1 MGRAGATQLSALH
14 AQPSRVRSF
23 LFEQLDIRGAW
34 VQLGSA
40 WREMTAGRDYPEP
53 ALEMLG
59 QLAAVTTLITANLK
73 QAGRLTFQLRGAG
86 EVSLL
91 VMDCDEQLRLRGVAR
106 TVPDLAAGSVPA
118 LLGDGA
124 LTLTLDTADMRQP
137 YQSHVPLQGETLA
150 AVFEHYLAQSEQLPT
165 RLWLAASRETAAGL
179 FLQALPGAAARD
191 ADGWNRMQILAD
203 TVRADELLGLG
214 AIKLIERLFPE
225 EDVRVYDPRPVSY
238 HCPHDAAK
246 IHSMLRGVG
255 QAECEA
261 IIAEQG
267 EIRVHDDICNHEY
280 VLDATAVAALFT
292 PKDAA
297 SLHAEAHVDAP
308 AVKGTSK

>member
-1 MGRAGATQLSALH
+1 LSA
-14 AQPSRVRSF
+14 PPDRVRSF

-34 VQLGSA
+34 VQLGAA

-53 ALEMLG
+53 VLELLG
-59 QLAAVTTLITANLK
+59 QLAGVTTLIAANLK
-73 QAGRLTFQLRGAG
+73 QSGRLTFQLRGEG
-86 EVSLL
+86 PVSLL
-91 VMDCDEQLRLRGVAR
+91 VMDCDEQLRLRGMAR
-106 TVPDLAAGSVPA
+106 ASANLAAGSLPA

-137 YQSHVPLQGETLA
+137 YQSHVPLQGGTLA
-150 AVFEHYLAQSEQLPT
+150 AVFEHYLAQSEQAPT
-165 RLWLAASRETAAGL
+165 RLWLAANHETAAGL

-191 ADGWNRMQILAD
+191 ADGWNRIQILAD
-203 TVRADELLGLG
+203 TVQPAELLDLG

-238 HCPHDAAK
+238 HCPYDPAK
-246 IHSMLRGVG
+246 IYSMLRGVG
-255 QAECEA
+255 RAECEA

-280 VLDATAVAALFT
+280 VLDAAAVAALF
-292 PKDAA
+292 K
-297 SLHAEAHVDAP
+297 
-308 AVKGTSK
+308 

>member
-1 MGRAGATQLSALH
+1 MSA
-14 AQPSRVRSF
+14 PPDRVRSF

-34 VQLGSA
+34 VQLGAA
-40 WREMTAGRDYPEP
+40 WREMTAGRNYPEP
-53 ALEMLG
+53 ALELLG
-59 QLAAVTTLITANLK
+59 QLAGVTTLIAANLK
-73 QAGRLTFQLRGAG
+73 QAGRLTFQLRGEG
-86 EVSLL
+86 PVSLL
-91 VMDCDEQLRLRGVAR
+91 VMDCDEQLRLRGMAR
-106 TVPDLAAGSVPA
+106 APSKLQAGILPA

-150 AVFEHYLAQSEQLPT
+150 AVFEHYLAQSEQAPT
-165 RLWLAASRETAAGL
+165 RLWLAANHEAAAGL

-191 ADGWNRMQILAD
+191 ADGWNRVQILAD
-203 TVRADELLGLG
+203 TVQPAELLGLG

-238 HCPHDAAK
+238 SCPYDPAK
-246 IHSMLRGVG
+246 IYSMLRSVG
-255 QAECEA
+255 QAECDA

-280 VLDATAVAALFT
+280 VLDVAAVAALF
-292 PKDAA
+292 K
-297 SLHAEAHVDAP
+297 
-308 AVKGTSK
+308 

>member
-1 MGRAGATQLSALH
+1 MH
-14 AQPSRVRSF
+14 PHPNRVRSF
-23 LFEQLDIRGAW
+23 LFEQLDIRGVW

-53 ALEMLG
+53 VLELLG
-59 QLAAVTTLITANLK
+59 QLAVVSTLITANLK
-73 QAGRLTFQLRGAG
+73 QAGRLTFQLRGEGA
-86 EVSLL
+86 VSLL
-91 VMDCDEQLRLRGVAR
+91 VMDCDEQLRLRGMAR
-106 TVPDLAAGSVPA
+106 STPNLSAGSLPA
-118 LLGDGA
+118 LLGEGA

-165 RLWLAASRETAAGL
+165 RLWLAASQETAAGL

-191 ADGWNRMQILAD
+191 ADGWNRVQILAD
-203 TVRADELLGLG
+203 TVQPEELLDLG

-238 HCPHDAAK
+238 YCPYDPGK
-246 IHSMLRGVG
+246 IYSMLRGVG
-255 QAECEA
+255 RAECEA
-261 IIAEQG
+261 ILAEHG

-280 VLDATAVAALFT
+280 VLDTAAVAALF
-292 PKDAA
+292 AQA
-297 SLHAEAHVDAP
+297 
-308 AVKGTSK
+308 GTSK